1 MKFSQRYLVVASM
14 LLALLHSLPA
24 SADGLESLSKFL
36 ANTRSMRADF
46 SQTVTTPSKDSR
58 PAKIKISTGS
68 FSFIR
73 PTVFRFDYAKPFV
86 QNIVADGKHLWLYDA
101 DLNQVTQ
108 RSQAQALD
116 STPASLIASAT
127 DVLTLEKEFHLK
139 SEASTDGLQWVSAT
153 PKSQDASLQ
162 LVRLGLRVQGEAVM
176 LAQLDILDAFGT
188 RSLIKFER
196 LDINPKYL
204 TPAQFSFVPP
214 KGADLIKP

>member
-1 MKFSQRYLVVASM
+1 
-14 LLALLHSLPA
+14 
-24 SADGLESLSKFL
+24 
-36 ANTRSMRADF
+36 
-46 SQTVTTPSKDSR
+46 
-58 PAKIKISTGS
+58 
-68 FSFIR
+68 
-73 PTVFRFDYAKPFV
+73 
-86 QNIVADGKHLWLYDA
+86 
-101 DLNQVTQ
+101 
-108 RSQAQALD
+108 
-116 STPASLIASAT
+116 
-127 DVLTLEKEFHLK
+127 
-139 SEASTDGLQWVSAT
+139 LQWVSAT

>member
-1 MKFSQRYLVVASM
+1 MKLMKRWLGVMPLAW
-14 LLALLHSLPA
+14 ALLHCFPVY
-24 SADGLESLSKFL
+24 ADGLESLSKFL
-36 ANTRSMRADF
+36 ATTRSMRAEF
-46 SQTVTTPSKDSR
+46 SQTVTTPSKDNR

-86 QNIVADGKHLWLYDA
+86 QNIVADGKNLWLYDA

-108 RSQAQALD
+108 RNQTQALG
-116 STPASLIASAT
+116 STPAAIIASAS
-127 DVLTLEKEFHLK
+127 DVSALEKEFHLK
-139 SEASTDGLQWVSAT
+139 SEASAEGLQWVSAT

-162 LVRLGLRVQGEAVM
+162 QVRIGMRVQGDTVL

-196 LDINPKYL
+196 SDINPKYL
-204 TPAQFSFVPP
+204 SLAQFGFVPP